1 MTKLTKDEVRQF
13 TPEQQVAFASMMA
26 QRVRARQELVERV
39 QRRPTVLM
47 GFWMGLVCGLA
58 ILSVAY
64 PRTLLFAVIA
74 VAGLVGYAVAVFN
87 RRMDAL
93 VELLDHDSKYPAE
106 AGQGED
112 SPTA

>member
-39 QRRPTVLM
+39 QRSSKVVTGLLM
-47 GFWMGLVCGLA
+47 GMAGGLA

-64 PRTLLFAVIA
+64 PRALLFGVIA
-74 VAGLVGYAVAVFN
+74 VTALVGHAVAGFN
-87 RRMDAL
+87 RRIEAL
-93 VELLDHDSKYPAE
+93 MELLDHDNKQTAETEHGDNPA
-106 AGQGED
+106 AR
-112 SPTA
+112 